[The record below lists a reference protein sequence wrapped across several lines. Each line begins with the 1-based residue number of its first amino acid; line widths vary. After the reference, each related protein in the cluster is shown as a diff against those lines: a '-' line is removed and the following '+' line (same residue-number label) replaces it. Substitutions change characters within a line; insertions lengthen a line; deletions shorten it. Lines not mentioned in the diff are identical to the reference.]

1 MATPTGITLVPEAA
15 IVEIVETDYGNTKIG
30 GSQFGGGVARVIGSE
45 WTADPAPPA
54 VDDYIQYKEDGTTL
68 FIQDDVTYCFVPK
81 ENYLFIQ
88 AAPP

>member
-54 VDDYIQYKEDGTTL
+54 VNDYIQFITTGATL
-68 FIQDDVTYCFVPK
+68 FMQDGVTYCYVPK
-81 ENYLFIQ
+81 ANYLFIQ